1 LTIGISV
8 LEKLL
13 FIKEKLFL
21 SIKFLSD
28 QIRMRGKMKS
38 VDKSMKNVKTHIMDP
53 NLWDRLVWQKAFD
66 KALREQIQKQNK
78 KTVHKPKNQPS
89 H

>member
-1 LTIGISV
+1 
-8 LEKLL
+8 
-13 FIKEKLFL
+13 
-21 SIKFLSD
+21 
-28 QIRMRGKMKS
+28 MKS